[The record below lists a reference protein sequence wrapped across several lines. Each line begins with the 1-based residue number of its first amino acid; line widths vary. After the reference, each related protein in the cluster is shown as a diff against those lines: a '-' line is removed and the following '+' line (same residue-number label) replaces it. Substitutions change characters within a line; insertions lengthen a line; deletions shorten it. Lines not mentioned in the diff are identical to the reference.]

1 MILFLITGRMHVFM
15 LALLLL
21 LVYLAWMELRNEP
34 ESLQVKLWWL
44 SVVLLGNV
52 LGYLALRVWLV
63 GRRRKRQPA

>member
-21 LVYLAWMELRNEP
+21 LVYLAWIELRNEP